1 MAGEVAALAFITL
14 LAYSLWDNA
23 MRQGNTIFLAASSYM
38 TPLLSTIV
46 SCIYLSVA
54 PTPALWIGCGLLIA
68 GSLISWVSVKS
79 PEQIGS
85 MDSAHHAS
93 AESAAV
99 KEPG

>member
-1 MAGEVAALAFITL
+1 
-14 LAYSLWDNA
+14 
-23 MRQGNTIFLAASSYM
+23 
-38 TPLLSTIV
+38 
-46 SCIYLSVA
+46 VA